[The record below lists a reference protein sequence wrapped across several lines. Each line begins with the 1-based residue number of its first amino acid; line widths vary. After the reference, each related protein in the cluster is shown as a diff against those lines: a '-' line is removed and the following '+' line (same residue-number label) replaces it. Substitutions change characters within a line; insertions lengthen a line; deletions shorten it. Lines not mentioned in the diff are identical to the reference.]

1 MKENN
6 VSKNYSEM
14 SLEDAIKV
22 THEKYKFKDVRT
34 RIQSKAIAWI
44 LCQALKEAVAYIEH
58 LENKIKELEQK

>member
-1 MKENN
+1 
-6 VSKNYSEM
+6 M